1 MKYFLIILS
10 LFTTTILFGQK
21 TKKVKNTIKEQF
33 GKSTEVYYV
42 FKSDKTTK
50 HGEYIKKSKD
60 RGVIEKGFY
69 KYGVKD
75 SLWTYYRNG
84 KNQTLKSKGH
94 FLNNEKIGEW
104 NFYNFRGELIQT
116 YDYSRDTILF
126 EKGDTHRLKYTCSPK
141 NDNLDSCKDPA
152 IIGGYTVMQEIILR
166 KLLYPPL
173 AIENQIQGDVYIS
186 FEIDENGKGKNL
198 ELHKGIDP
206 DLDAETLRV
215 TKIILEEVRWYTWR
229 QKNTF
234 KVTMPIKFK
243 LY

>member
-1 MKYFLIILS
+1 MKYTLIILS

-21 TKKVKNTIKEQF
+21 TKKIKNTVKEQF
-33 GKSTEVYYV
+33 SKYKEVYYV
-42 FKSDKTTK
+42 LKSDKKTK
-50 HGEYIKKSKD
+50 HGRYIKESKHK
-60 RGVIEKGFY
+60 GVFEKGFY
-69 KYGVKD
+69 KNGVKD

-84 KNQTLKSKGH
+84 KNQTLKSKGY
-94 FLNNEKIGEW
+94 FLNDKKVGEW
-104 NFYNFRGELIQT
+104 NFYDFKGELIQT

-126 EKGDTHRLKYTCSPK
+126 DKKETHKLKYLCNT
-141 NDNLDSCKDPA
+141 NSCKDPVT
-152 IIGGYTVMQEIILR
+152 IGGFTTIQEIIL
-166 KLLYPPL
+166 KNLIYPPL
-173 AIENQIQGDVYIS
+173 AVENQIQGSVYVS

-215 TKIILEEVRWYTWR
+215 TKIILEEVRWYTWG